1 MYKTDLNDKQWE
13 IIKDLTERPD
23 PRGAVR
29 KHSMREILNAV
40 LYINKT
46 GCQWHMLPEHF
57 PPYKTV
63 FDHYRRMKQR
73 GVWQQINQ
81 RLVRLARQKKG
92 AKIDQ
97 VI

>member
-40 LYINKT
+40 LYINKMA
-46 GCQWHMLPEHF
+46 HAARAF
-57 PPYKTV
+57 PTV
-63 FDHYRRMKQR
+63 
-73 GVWQQINQ
+73 
-81 RLVRLARQKKG
+81 
-92 AKIDQ
+92 
-97 VI
+97 